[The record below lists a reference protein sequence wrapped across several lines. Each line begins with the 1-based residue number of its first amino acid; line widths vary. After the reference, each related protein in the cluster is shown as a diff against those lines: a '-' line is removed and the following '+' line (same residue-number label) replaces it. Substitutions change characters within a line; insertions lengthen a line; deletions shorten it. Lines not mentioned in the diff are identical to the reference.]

1 MNTQSA
7 ENEEA
12 NHGRLTFRCLDLG
25 IKECRWQ
32 MRGNIEDEILLE
44 VENHLR
50 ERHDFGFDDATRTMV
65 RRAIRRRAA

>member
-1 MNTQSA
+1 MNTPSA
-7 ENEEA
+7 EDQEA

-25 IKECRWQ
+25 IKDCRWQ
-32 MRGNIEDEILLE
+32 TCSNIEDEILLE

-50 ERHDFGFDDATRTMV
+50 ERHDFGFATRIMV